1 MRKGET
7 QIKIML
13 IYWGLFHWEQGTVF
27 REEDVIS

>member
-13 IYWGLFHWEQGTVF
+13 IYLGLFHWEQGTVF
-27 REEDVIS
+27 REEEVIS